1 MLSRLWYPP
10 PTYTPYIKITIM
22 LSHKIRAKK
31 VKALM
36 VFPRYYLNFVFALFI
51 FFLNCGITY
60 IQKSM

>member
-51 FFLNCGITY
+51 FFLTGV
-60 IQKSM
+60 